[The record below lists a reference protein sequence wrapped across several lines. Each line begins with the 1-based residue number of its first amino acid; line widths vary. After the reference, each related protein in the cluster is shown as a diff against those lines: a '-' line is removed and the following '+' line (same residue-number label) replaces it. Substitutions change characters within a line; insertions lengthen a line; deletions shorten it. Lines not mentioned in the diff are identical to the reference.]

1 MNKIVSKELFSENV
15 VKFEIEAPRIAKA
28 RRAGHFVIV
37 RVDENGERIPLTIAG
52 SNLEKGTITL
62 VVQRIGVSTH
72 KLFNLN
78 VGDCVADVVGPLGK
92 ATKIEKQA
100 NTVLCCGG
108 GVGVAPLLP
117 IIKAMKAAG
126 NKVTIIMG
134 ARNESLFLMKDEM
147 TALADNII
155 FMTDDGS
162 YGRKGLVTEPLKEL
176 CEDTKGKPDMVI
188 AIGPPIMMKFCALT
202 TKPYGVKTVVSLNSI
217 MVDGTG
223 MCGGCRVTIGGKTKF
238 VCVDGPE
245 FDGHEVDWN
254 NMLQRMGAFKPQEQE
269 SLHRFGAN
277 DGHKCNIDKMADAK
291 AKESK

>member
-1 MNKIVSKELFSENV
+1 
-15 VKFEIEAPRIAKA
+15 
-28 RRAGHFVIV
+28 
-37 RVDENGERIPLTIAG
+37 
-52 SNLEKGTITL
+52 
-62 VVQRIGVSTH
+62 
-72 KLFNLN
+72 
-78 VGDCVADVVGPLGK
+78 
-92 ATKIEKQA
+92 
-100 NTVLCCGG
+100 
-108 GVGVAPLLP
+108 
-117 IIKAMKAAG
+117 
-126 NKVTIIMG
+126 
-134 ARNESLFLMKDEM
+134 
-147 TALADNII
+147 
-155 FMTDDGS
+155 
-162 YGRKGLVTEPLKEL
+162 VTEPLKEL

-202 TKPYGVKTVVSLNSI
+202 TKPYGVKTVVSLNII

-269 SLHRFGAN
+269 ALHRFGAN

>member
-1 MNKIVSKELFSENV
+1 MFAVLCLLDIQKRFGELVGIEA
-15 VKFEIEAPRIAKA
+15 FEIVDALAHADEAHR
-28 RRAGHFVIV
+28 HT
-37 RVDENGERIPLTIAG
+37 ERIG
-52 SNLEKGTITL
+52 E
-62 VVQRIGVSTH
+62 
-72 KLFNLN
+72 
-78 VGDCVADVVGPLGK
+78 
-92 ATKIEKQA
+92 
-100 NTVLCCGG
+100 
-108 GVGVAPLLP
+108 
-117 IIKAMKAAG
+117 
-126 NKVTIIMG
+126 
-134 ARNESLFLMKDEM
+134 EM

-176 CEDTKGKPDMVI
+176 CEDTKGKPDMVL

-269 SLHRFGAN
+269 ALHRFGAN